1 MSRNNDYTARKLL
14 DFSCH
19 QNYYKIIGIDLSKQ
33 TDICTPQQINFTENL
48 EENDG
53 AKIVFFFLI
62 KSVKKLL

>member
-33 TDICTPQQINFTENL
+33 TDICTPQQINFT
-48 EENDG
+48 
-53 AKIVFFFLI
+53 
-62 KSVKKLL
+62 